1 MDKNL
6 DMDTNNKPVYQVANH
21 HLVIVVLHQPND
33 DASVGIEEEK
43 LEKNV
48 KHFFVLSSATVRVIM
63 NFEERS
69 TTLTYL

>member
-1 MDKNL
+1 
-6 DMDTNNKPVYQVANH
+6 MDTNNKPVYQVANH
-21 HLVIVVLHQPND
+21 PLVIVVLHQPND
-33 DASVGIEEEK
+33 DARIGIEEEK

-48 KHFFVLSSATVRVIM
+48 KHFFVLSRATVRVIM